1 MRSCEME
8 NKQQAEI
15 ELKIMLNK
23 QNIPLVK
30 KWLSD
35 ANNFTLLAHKK
46 DVLGNT
52 YYDTPEQFFAQQ
64 KMGLRVRTQ
73 NNQFEITLKTK
84 GEIVGGLHI
93 RPEYN
98 LELPNNQP
106 DLMAL
111 VAKYNL
117 PFENTEEITQHLQP
131 TFSTDFTRQSWL
143 VKVGNAEIEVA
154 LDQGQI
160 KNTYGE
166 EPICELEFEIKQGSL
181 ADLFTLVDA
190 MPKADGMWLSGV
202 SKAQRGYIVGQAV
215 KFEQEIAKALQGED
229 SYLLE
234 QKLADFIRVANENK
248 NVLERFNQLTSQQFS
263 SWDDARNFAKS
274 QNYLTSNLAHIRTI

>member
-1 MRSCEME
+1 ME

-15 ELKIMLNK
+15 ELKIMLDQ
-23 QNIPLVK
+23 QNIPLVEN
-30 KWLSD
+30 WL
-35 ANNFTLLAHKK
+35 NNIKDFTLLAHKTN
-46 DVLGNT
+46 VLGNA
-52 YYDTPEQFFAQQ
+52 YYDTPEQLFAQQ
-64 KMGLRVRTQ
+64 KMGLRVRSQ

-106 DLMAL
+106 DFMAL

-117 PFENTEEITQHLQP
+117 PFENAEEIAQHLQP
-131 TFSTDFTRQSWL
+131 TFSTNFTRQTWL
-143 VKVGNAEIEVA
+143 IKVDNAEIEVA
-154 LDQGQI
+154 LDQGLI
-160 KNTYGE
+160 KNAYGE

-181 ADLFTLVDA
+181 ADLFTLVEA
-190 MPKADGMWLSGV
+190 MPKADGMWLSGL
-202 SKAQRGYIVGQAV
+202 SKAQRGYLVGQAV

-248 NVLERFNQLTSQQFS
+248 GVLERFERLTCQQFS
-263 SWDDARNFAKS
+263 SWDEARNFAKS
-274 QNYLTSNLAHIRTI
+274 KNYLISNLAHIRTM